1 MLTELNIK
9 NLAIIDELKIN
20 FIDGLNIISGETGAG
35 KSIIIGA
42 VNLLLGDRAS
52 GDVIRT
58 SEDSA
63 VVEALFDIGG
73 EGHIKKQLEQMGFD
87 DEGDELVLRRVVSK
101 VGKNRIYING
111 SSATAGMLSSLG
123 ELLVNICGQHEH
135 QSILNAGNHIDIVDE
150 FGNLVSLRR
159 EFSDTYDEYQFLK
172 KRLDE
177 LKSINEERH
186 EKEELIRFQLEEIES
201 SGIEIGEDS
210 SLLQKKSV
218 LSNAIKLKEHAGKSY
233 DMLYAAEGSILEN
246 LDSVSGYIKEI
257 RKIDSRLEVM
267 PEEMDS
273 LLMGLEEV
281 AFALRDYM
289 GGLSFDPAEL
299 EEIEDRLEYIN
310 RLKRK
315 YGGTIEGIFAKKE
328 EVEAELNC
336 IISLDEEIERI
347 SRELL
352 EKEKLLTGKARVLSF
367 ERVKTAKVLESEIE
381 NEMQGMRMSNASF
394 EIVFSEK
401 FEDGEIPVLHSKGAD
416 AVEFYI
422 STNIGEE
429 PKPLNRIAS
438 GGELSRIVLAIKK
451 VLAGKESVGTVIFDE
466 VDAGIGG
473 AVAEVVGRKL
483 KDVSEHHQVVCITH
497 LPQIA
502 CFGDT
507 HFLVSKDISEGKTKT
522 SVSLLGK
529 SERLEEI
536 TRMLGGV
543 EVTEKTRQHASEML
557 KTSK

>member
-1 MLTELNIK
+1 
-9 NLAIIDELKIN
+9 
-20 FIDGLNIISGETGAG
+20 
-35 KSIIIGA
+35 
-42 VNLLLGDRAS
+42 
-52 GDVIRT
+52 
-58 SEDSA
+58 
-63 VVEALFDIGG
+63 
-73 EGHIKKQLEQMGFD
+73 
-87 DEGDELVLRRVVSK
+87 
-101 VGKNRIYING
+101 
-111 SSATAGMLSSLG
+111 
-123 ELLVNICGQHEH
+123 
-135 QSILNAGNHIDIVDE
+135 
-150 FGNLVSLRR
+150 
-159 EFSDTYDEYQFLK
+159 
-172 KRLDE
+172 
-177 LKSINEERH
+177 
-186 EKEELIRFQLEEIES
+186 
-201 SGIEIGEDS
+201 
-210 SLLQKKSV
+210 
-218 LSNAIKLKEHAGKSY
+218 
-233 DMLYAAEGSILEN
+233 MLYAAEGSILEN

-273 LLMGLEEV
+273 LLVGLEEV